1 MKIKLY
7 FGMEDAI
14 KKSGIGRAFVHQKTA
29 LTLNH
34 IDFTVDKDSLDYDIL
49 HINTITPDSIFQIR
63 HARNNGKKVIYH
75 AHSTEEDFRNSF
87 KFSNTV
93 SGLYK
98 KWLVYLYSSADV
110 IITPTPYS
118 QSLLESY
125 HLDKPIYHVSNGVN
139 LDDFSYVQAADIRLI
154 SEGDFCPRCGHRL
167 IFKKGIEIGNT
178 FKLGTKYSESL
189 GLYYTDQDNKLKPV
203 VMGCYGIGIARILA
217 AYVEQHHDNNGIIF
231 SKDLAPYEVAI
242 VIVNV
247 KDETQVSLAE
257 KIYNELENSGKKI
270 LLDNREL
277 RAGVKFK
284 DMDLIGIPKRI
295 TVGRKAS
302 DGIVE
307 YKDRTSTDVLEVKIN
322 EIFNML

>member
-63 HARNNGKKVIYH
+63 HARINGKKVIYH

-139 LDDFSYVQAADIRLI
+139 LDDFNPSPQQIEAFCQQYHIMDNDIIVISVGWLFERKGFDTYVVYDTTSPAIGKGGLLIDICAVTNVELNVI
-154 SEGDFCPRCGHRL
+154 KCAKEAG
-167 IFKKGIEIGNT
+167 
-178 FKLGTKYSESL
+178 
-189 GLYYTDQDNKLKPV
+189 
-203 VMGCYGIGIARILA
+203 ARIGVLTAHPENEHGKLA
-217 AYVEQHHDNNGIIF
+217 DFSVFIPGQIFGGEKEVKSIQPMASLLEQSMFLFVDIIVMMLIERNNIDI
-231 SKDLAPYEVAI
+231 SKMHKRHT
-242 VIVNV
+242 N
-247 KDETQVSLAE
+247 
-257 KIYNELENSGKKI
+257 LE
-270 LLDNREL
+270 
-277 RAGVKFK
+277 
-284 DMDLIGIPKRI
+284 GIP
-295 TVGRKAS
+295 TA
-302 DGIVE
+302 
-307 YKDRTSTDVLEVKIN
+307 
-322 EIFNML
+322 FA